1 MSALNRYRK
10 NLRHLTAAA
19 ILLPLSS
26 CLAPDAALHSAVKPT
41 VPFGLRGAVYSND
54 IATTTM
60 PASAKSEVPSL
71 EPDETVATA
80 SIAAVLSKR
89 PKFEI
94 DMSFAP
100 GDGADAL
107 KAALTEALDRA
118 APAGQSGNYK
128 LRGIVT
134 VENTG
139 SGEARVTINWKVAR
153 ADGVEIGAV
162 QQLSDT
168 WPSEIAAY
176 WGDFARSSAK
186 PAAEGIYAL
195 LSTEARPKGNAS

>member
-1 MSALNRYRK
+1 MLALNLCRK
-10 NLRHLTAAA
+10 NMKRLTAAV

-26 CLAPDAALHSAVKPT
+26 CLAPEAVLQSTVKPSM
-41 VPFGLRGAVYSND
+41 PFGLRGAVYSND
-54 IATTTM
+54 VPVTARAAL
-60 PASAKSEVPSL
+60 PPEVTSL
-71 EPDETVATA
+71 GPDETVATA

-89 PKFEI
+89 PEFEI
-94 DMSFAP
+94 EMSFAP

-107 KAALTEALDRA
+107 KAALTEALDKA

-128 LRGIVT
+128 LRGTVT